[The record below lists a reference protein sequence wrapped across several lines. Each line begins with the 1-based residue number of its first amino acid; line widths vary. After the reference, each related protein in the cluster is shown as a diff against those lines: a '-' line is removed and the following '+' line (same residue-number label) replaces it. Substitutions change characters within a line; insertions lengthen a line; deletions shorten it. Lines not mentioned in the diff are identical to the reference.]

1 MRLSAV
7 EQARL
12 IRQGEVSAA
21 EMVEAAIA
29 AIEKLNPDLNAV
41 ILPMYDMARAAVGD
55 LRSEE
60 PLSGVPMLLKDVLA
74 EYAGAPMTEGS
85 RFLRGYVSTRDSELV
100 SRYRRGGLVMVG
112 RTNAPEFAS
121 KPTTEPE
128 LYGATL
134 NPWDKSRSPG
144 GSSGGAGAAVAAGM
158 VAIAHANDGGG
169 STRIPAGNCGLVGLK
184 PTRGRNPLGPDY
196 GDVGAAGLLCEHV
209 VTRTVMDTAVVLDIT
224 AGADV
229 GAPFFPPPPA
239 CPFAEEVGAD
249 PGRLKIAFS
258 TQAIVPTEVH
268 PDCQQAAREAAALC
282 EDLGHHVEEARPEV
296 SGEHFTQFFT
306 TIWCAMVAW
315 MIRDWSRRTGVT
327 PSPEYFELH
336 TWKMFEVD
344 EKRRP
349 SDLLLAIHD
358 MHLFA
363 REVAPFFE
371 TYDVWLTPTMI
382 EPPVPIGYFDF
393 NPEVPRQSTERMENI
408 PGFTAP
414 ANATGQPAISLPLYW
429 NKDNLPIGVH
439 LMGRYADEA
448 SLFRLSAQLEAARP
462 WVHRWPE

>member
-1 MRLSAV
+1 MENLMRLSAV

-158 VAIAHANDGGG
+158 VAIAHAND
-169 STRIPAGNCGLVGLK
+169 CG
-184 PTRGRNPLGPDY
+184 
-196 GDVGAAGLLCEHV
+196 
-209 VTRTVMDTAVVLDIT
+209 
-224 AGADV
+224 
-229 GAPFFPPPPA
+229 
-239 CPFAEEVGAD
+239 
-249 PGRLKIAFS
+249 
-258 TQAIVPTEVH
+258 
-268 PDCQQAAREAAALC
+268 
-282 EDLGHHVEEARPEV
+282 
-296 SGEHFTQFFT
+296 
-306 TIWCAMVAW
+306 
-315 MIRDWSRRTGVT
+315 
-327 PSPEYFELH
+327 
-336 TWKMFEVD
+336 
-344 EKRRP
+344 
-349 SDLLLAIHD
+349 
-358 MHLFA
+358 
-363 REVAPFFE
+363 
-371 TYDVWLTPTMI
+371 
-382 EPPVPIGYFDF
+382 
-393 NPEVPRQSTERMENI
+393 
-408 PGFTAP
+408 
-414 ANATGQPAISLPLYW
+414 
-429 NKDNLPIGVH
+429 
-439 LMGRYADEA
+439 
-448 SLFRLSAQLEAARP
+448 
-462 WVHRWPE
+462 